1 MVTPNFS
8 DYVDY
13 KKVRHY
19 AIILLFQLLFVVY
32 NVTML
37 HIITTWRE
45 SD

>member
-1 MVTPNFS
+1 MVTSNFS

-13 KKVRHY
+13 KNVRHY
-19 AIILLFQLLFVVY
+19 AIILFQLLFVAY